1 MTCVIT
7 RPTRITNNTQT
18 LIDVILTNKP
28 ELFKNCGVCEV
39 GISDHALVYGLV
51 KERHCFY
58 ESKVLTVRSYEELNE
73 KELQTDLD
81 IAPWHVSGIF
91 DSIDDQYYY
100 WNTRLSSIIND
111 HAPLKKMRVPGRG
124 CTVHDARMEKAIR
137 KKRRYAKRYTR
148 NPTEENRELMKTW
161 WNNATRLR
169 RRAIKEHWS
178 KKVDDRKTN
187 PKNFYS
193 VLKPFLH
200 SKLKKCEN
208 VLFNLDIEVV
218 IERDQGKFRG
228 TLCQI
233 FFFSS

>member
-28 ELFKNCGVCEV
+28 ELFKNCGVCDV

-58 ESKVLTVRSYEELNE
+58 ESKVLTVRSYKELNE
-73 KELQTDLD
+73 KESQTDLD

-111 HAPLKKMRVPGRG
+111 HAPLKKMRVRAVDVPYM
-124 CTVHDARMEKAIR
+124 TLEWKKAIR
-137 KKRRYAKRYTR
+137 KKKKRYAKRYAR
-148 NPTEENRELMKTW
+148 KPTEENRELMKTW
-161 WNNATRLR
+161 RNNATRLR
-169 RRAIKEHWS
+169 RREIKEYWTN
-178 KKVDDRKTN
+178 KADDRKQILRISAVFLSSFFTQ
-187 PKNFYS
+187 S
-193 VLKPFLH
+193 RRTLKTFHLTLTSKASLNEINVRSRNTSPNIFL
-200 SKLKKCEN
+200 
-208 VLFNLDIEVV
+208 
-218 IERDQGKFRG
+218 Q
-228 TLCQI
+228 
-233 FFFSS
+233 